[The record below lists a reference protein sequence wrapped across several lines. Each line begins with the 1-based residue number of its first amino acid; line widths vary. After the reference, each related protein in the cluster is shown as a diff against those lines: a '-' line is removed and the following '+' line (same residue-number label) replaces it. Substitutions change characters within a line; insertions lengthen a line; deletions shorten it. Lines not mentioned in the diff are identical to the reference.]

1 MPTTLELPDELSEML
16 KDNAKY
22 CDEINANAVL
32 SKQREI
38 KAADKASRL
47 T

>member
-22 CDEINANAVL
+22 CDEIMQTP
-32 SKQREI
+32 SS
-38 KAADKASRL
+38 ASNGKSRQQ
-47 T
+47 TRPAG

>member
-1 MPTTLELPDELSEML
+1 MLTTLELPDELSEML
-16 KDNAKY
+16 KDSNY
-22 CDEINANAVL
+22 GDEINGNAIL
-32 SKQREI
+32 TKQREI